1 MLILRALLKQIECIV
16 RIFQY
21 ADRSNE
27 SLSTCQHTDIWLGD
41 RRLHQAC
48 LTAGSL

>member
-21 ADRSNE
+21 ADRLNE
-27 SLSTCQHTDIWLGD
+27 SLFCCRIQIDGWAIARCTKL
-41 RRLHQAC
+41 A
-48 LTAGSL
+48 